1 MSGPDTSFL
10 TYHQALA
17 VLGLP
22 GPVDHETTRQAFLRA
37 VKAARPDHPA
47 GDAERFREVIAAWHV
62 IQAEGPARPALAPPL
77 RRTAP
82 LPTLSIDPML
92 ALNGGPVTTRHRG
105 RTFRLTL
112 PAGLRAGEH
121 VRLKGAGRDDSDLF
135 LALRIR
141 AADGL
146 SVLGDDLFMQAD
158 VSPRVLQDGG
168 RVEVLTHAGPR
179 NAWVV
184 AGLEPPVR
192 LRLKG
197 LGLPARGRHGQGHL
211 FITLTPAEEAPS
223 AAEHLLDRFARVWT
237 TPRLA
242 A

>member
-1 MSGPDTSFL
+1 MNGADASPL
-10 TYHQALA
+10 TYRQALS

-62 IQAEGPARPALAPPL
+62 IQAQSPALPALAPPM
-77 RRTAP
+77 RRTAA
-82 LPTLSIDPML
+82 LPTLSIDPPL
-92 ALNGGPVTTRHRG
+92 ALRGGPVITRHRG
-105 RTFRLTL
+105 RAFRLTL
-112 PAGLRAGEH
+112 PAGLRAGDH
-121 VRLKGAGRDDSDLF
+121 VRLKGAGRDESDLF
-135 LALRIR
+135 LAVRIR

-146 SVLGDDLFMQAD
+146 SVLGDDLFMQAE

-168 RVEVLTHAGPR
+168 RVEVRTHAGPR

-211 FITLTPAEEAPS
+211 FITLTPAEETPS

-237 TPRLA
+237 TAPLA

>member
-1 MSGPDTSFL
+1 MIRPDPSL
-10 TYHQALA
+10 PTYHKALA
-17 VLGLP
+17 TLGLP

-37 VKAARPDHPA
+37 VKSARPDQPG
-47 GDAERFREVIAAWHV
+47 GDAERFREVIAAWHA
-62 IQAEGPARPALAPPL
+62 IQARTPDCPALAPPM
-77 RRTAP
+77 RHAAA
-82 LPTLSIDPML
+82 LPTLAIDPLL
-92 ALNGGPVTTRHRG
+92 ALRGGPVTTRHRG

-112 PAGLRAGEH
+112 PAGLRTGEH
-121 VRLKGAGRDDSDLF
+121 VRLRGAGKDEGDLF
-135 LALRIR
+135 LAVRIR
-141 AADGL
+141 ASTGL
-146 SVLGDDLFMQAD
+146 SVLGDDLFMQAE

-168 RVEVLTHAGPR
+168 RVEIQTHAGPR

-192 LRLKG
+192 LRLRD
-197 LGLPARGRHGQGHL
+197 LGLPARGRHAQGHL
-211 FITLTPAEEAPS
+211 FITLSPAEEAPS

>member
-1 MSGPDTSFL
+1 MSGPDTPLL
-10 TYHQALA
+10 TYHKALA
-17 VLGLP
+17 TLGLP

-37 VKAARPDHPA
+37 VKAARPDQSG

-62 IQAEGPARPALAPPL
+62 IQARTPDCPALPAPT

-82 LPTLSIDPML
+82 PPTLSIDPLL
-92 ALNGGPVTTRHRG
+92 ALRGGPVTTRHRG

-112 PAGLRAGEH
+112 PAGLRTGEH
-121 VRLKGAGRDDSDLF
+121 IRLRGAGKGESDLF
-135 LALRIR
+135 LTVRIR
-141 AADGL
+141 ASEGL
-146 SVLGDDLFMQAD
+146 SVLGDDLFMQTA

-211 FITLTPAEEAPS
+211 FITLTPAEDAPS

>member
-1 MSGPDTSFL
+1 MSGPDTSLL

-47 GDAERFREVIAAWHV
+47 GDAERFRDVIAAWHV
-62 IQAEGPARPALAPPL
+62 IQAEGPVRPALAPPL

-121 VRLKGAGRDDSDLF
+121 VRLKGAGRDDGDLF
-135 LALRIR
+135 LAVRIR

-158 VSPRVLQDGG
+158 VAPRVLQDGG
-168 RVEVLTHAGPR
+168 RVEVLTRAGPR

>member
-1 MSGPDTSFL
+1 
-10 TYHQALA
+10 
-17 VLGLP
+17 
-22 GPVDHETTRQAFLRA
+22 
-37 VKAARPDHPA
+37 
-47 GDAERFREVIAAWHV
+47 
-62 IQAEGPARPALAPPL
+62 
-77 RRTAP
+77 
-82 LPTLSIDPML
+82 
-92 ALNGGPVTTRHRG
+92 
-105 RTFRLTL
+105 
-112 PAGLRAGEH
+112 LRAGEH

-135 LALRIR
+135 LAVRIR

-158 VSPRVLQDGG
+158 VSPRVLKDGG
-168 RVEVLTHAGPR
+168 RVELLTHAGPR

-197 LGLPARGRHGQGHL
+197 LGLPARGRHAQGHL

-237 TPRLA
+237 TAPLA